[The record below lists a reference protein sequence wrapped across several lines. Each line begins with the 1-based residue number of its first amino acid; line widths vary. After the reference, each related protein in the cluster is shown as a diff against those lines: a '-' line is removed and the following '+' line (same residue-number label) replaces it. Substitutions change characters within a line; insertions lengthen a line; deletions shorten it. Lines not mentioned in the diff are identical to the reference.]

1 MMAERSAEMT
11 VTWVIDVASTSPDPT
26 IFATAVPA
34 NAPAIFRTAA
44 MATATLG
51 ERTRVDTDVAM
62 AFAVSWKPLMK
73 SKTRARTITKTRRV
87 NVSCIFQ
94 DDRFNDVCHVFALV
108 RGVLEVLIDLFP
120 LDDKDRVSDLIE

>member
-26 IFATAVPA
+26 IFANAVPA

-44 MATATLG
+44 MATATLE

-73 SKTRARTITKTRRV
+73 SKTRQGQLRR
-87 NVSCIFQ
+87 Q
-94 DDRFNDVCHVFALV
+94 E
-108 RGVLEVLIDLFP
+108 G
-120 LDDKDRVSDLIE
+120 